1 MKMEW
6 PARLVGGMARSTR
19 ATAGQFLRCDRCGA
33 GWPSNRLQCP
43 FCDEDDHR
51 ALRSLFA
58 QEDQDRCRL
67 VLCDGCGGRLKVIT
81 TLAPISHPGLV
92 VAQFTMLYLDF
103 IDEESN
109 PRESS

>member
-1 MKMEW
+1 
-6 PARLVGGMARSTR
+6 
-19 ATAGQFLRCDRCGA
+19 
-33 GWPSNRLQCP
+33 
-43 FCDEDDHR
+43 
-51 ALRSLFA
+51 
-58 QEDQDRCRL
+58 